1 MKMGKKLL
9 VAMLLLMGFLFSRQL
24 ATAQKS
30 DSAKVA
36 SVKKLVDNKDY
47 VFYVESATPMS
58 GRQRFLTPGN
68 TVYIAKDSVVCDL
81 PYFGRV
87 YTSSVNTTDGGIKFI
102 STNFDYTPEVRK
114 KGGWD
119 IAIKTKDVPET
130 QNLNFTIY
138 DNGKA
143 YLQVRSN
150 NRQSISYNGYVAE
163 KK

>member
-1 MKMGKKLL
+1 MKMSKKILA
-9 VAMLLLMGFLFSRQL
+9 AMLLLTAFLFNEQL
-24 ATAQKS
+24 AMAQKS
-30 DSAKVA
+30 DSAQEA
-36 SVKKLVDNKDY
+36 SIKKMVDSKDY

-68 TVYIAKDSVVCDL
+68 TVHIAKDSVVCDL

-102 STNFDYTPEVRK
+102 STSFDYTPEARK